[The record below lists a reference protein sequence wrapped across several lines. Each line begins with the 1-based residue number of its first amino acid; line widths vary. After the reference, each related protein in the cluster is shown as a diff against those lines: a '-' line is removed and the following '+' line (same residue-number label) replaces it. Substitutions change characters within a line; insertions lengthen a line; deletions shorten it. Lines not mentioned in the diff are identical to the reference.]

1 MDAKEMFKRVKR
13 GRVAGMVR
21 RYHTMTMA
29 HPEDVAQHSFNVM
42 NLLMIMTDGQASRNL
57 MIYALMHDQGEWMTG
72 DTPST
77 VKRSMGA
84 ELKAKLDAMEE
95 AAVNMIHASGLPEIT
110 PWEYRIFK
118 MADNLDGLIKVGAEL
133 NQRRN
138 KPFML
143 MNTGRAYIRYLR
155 QLTDGNDGPSAELVA
170 YVIDNFERKFL

>member
-57 MIYALMHDQGEWMTG
+57 MVYALMHDQGEWMTG

-84 ELKAKLDAMEE
+84 ELKAKLDAMED
-95 AAVNMIHASGLPEIT
+95 AAVNTIHVRGLPELT
-110 PWEYRIFK
+110 PWEHRIFK

-138 KPFML
+138 RPFML
-143 MNTGRAYIRYLR
+143 MNTGREYIKYLR